1 MNIYICNLLLK
12 IHAGMNGLEAECH
25 REGKDVGRYC
35 KMGLLKG
42 FVYNRKNRKN
52 IVEYIE
58 CVHLD

>member
-1 MNIYICNLLLK
+1 
-12 IHAGMNGLEAECH
+12 MNGLEAECH
-25 REGKDVGRYC
+25 REGKDVGKYC